1 MTKSRSALT
10 ALAAIAFWP
19 GAAHAWPAAPIA
31 IPGIM
36 SAPSDPLGE
45 VARRVRLGGDSG
57 CVVVHSGD
65 ELVVCGRRRIG
76 GSLRVPDEPEPGA
89 RMRLTAG
96 ELPSAMAAMN
106 AGGCL
111 RLCHQPVMIDII
123 GTVRAVQRGLDRI
136 LHPD

>member
-10 ALAAIAFWP
+10 ALTAIACWP

-31 IPGIM
+31 IPGII

-45 VARRVRLGGDSG
+45 VARRVSLADSG
-57 CVVVHSGD
+57 CAITDSPD

-76 GSLRVPDEPEPGA
+76 GGLRIPDEPEPGA
-89 RMRLTAG
+89 RIRLTAG